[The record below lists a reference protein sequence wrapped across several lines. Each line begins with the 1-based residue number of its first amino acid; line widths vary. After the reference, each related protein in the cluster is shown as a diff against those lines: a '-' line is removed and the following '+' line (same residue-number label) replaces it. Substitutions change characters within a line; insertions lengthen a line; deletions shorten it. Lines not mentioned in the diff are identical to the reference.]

1 MKVSFDKSFI
11 KAIVKIKN
19 PLVLKRIENIIY
31 SLESAESIENFSNI
45 KKLIGYTSYYRVK
58 MGAYRI
64 GFELINDK
72 EIKLITVLHR
82 KDIYK
87 KFP

>member
-31 SLESAESIENFSNI
+31 SLESAESIENVSNI
-45 KKLIGYTSYYRVK
+45 KKLIGYTSYYRIK
-58 MGAYRI
+58 MGVYRI
-64 GFELINDK
+64 GIELINDK

>member
-1 MKVSFDKSFI
+1 MNVSFDKSFI

-31 SLESAESIENFSNI
+31 SLDSAESIENVSNI
-45 KKLIGYTSYYRVK
+45 KKLIGYTSYYRIK
-58 MGAYRI
+58 MGVYRI

>member
-11 KAIVKIKN
+11 KAIVKVKN

-31 SLESAESIENFSNI
+31 SLESAESIENVSNI
-45 KKLIGYTSYYRVK
+45 KKLIGYTSYYRIK
-58 MGAYRI
+58 MGVYRI

>member
-31 SLESAESIENFSNI
+31 SLESAESIENVSNI
-45 KKLIGYTSYYRVK
+45 KKLIGYTSYYRIK
-58 MGAYRI
+58 MGVYRI
-64 GFELINDK
+64 GFELINAK

>member
-31 SLESAESIENFSNI
+31 SLESAESIENVSNI
-45 KKLIGYTSYYRVK
+45 KKLIGYTSFYRIK
-58 MGAYRI
+58 MGVYRI

-82 KDIYK
+82 KDIYN

>member
-1 MKVSFDKSFI
+1 MKVGFDKSFI

-31 SLESAESIENFSNI
+31 SLESAETIENVSNI
-45 KKLIGYTSYYRVK
+45 KKLIGYTSYYRIKIGV
-58 MGAYRI
+58 YRI
-64 GFELINDK
+64 GFELINPD
-72 EIKLITVLHR
+72 EISLITILHR

>member
-31 SLESAESIENFSNI
+31 SLESAESLENVSNI

-58 MGAYRI
+58 MGVYRI
-64 GFELINDK
+64 GFELINAK

>member
-31 SLESAESIENFSNI
+31 CLESAESIENVSNI
-45 KKLIGYTSYYRVK
+45 KKLIGYTSYYRIK
-58 MGAYRI
+58 MGVYRI

>member
-31 SLESAESIENFSNI
+31 SLESAESIENVSNI
-45 KKLIGYTSYYRVK
+45 KKLIGYTSFYRIK
-58 MGAYRI
+58 MGVYRI

>member
-31 SLESAESIENFSNI
+31 SLESAETIENVSNI
-45 KKLIGYTSYYRVK
+45 KKLIGYTSYYRIKIGV
-58 MGAYRI
+58 YRI
-64 GFELINDK
+64 GFELINPD
-72 EIKLITVLHR
+72 EIRLITILHR

>member
-19 PLVLKRIENIIY
+19 PLILKRIENIIY
-31 SLESAESIENFSNI
+31 SLESAESIENVSNI
-45 KKLIGYTSYYRVK
+45 KKLIGYTSYYRIK
-58 MGAYRI
+58 MGVYRI
-64 GFELINDK
+64 GFELIYDK
-72 EIKLITVLHR
+72 EIKLITVLHT